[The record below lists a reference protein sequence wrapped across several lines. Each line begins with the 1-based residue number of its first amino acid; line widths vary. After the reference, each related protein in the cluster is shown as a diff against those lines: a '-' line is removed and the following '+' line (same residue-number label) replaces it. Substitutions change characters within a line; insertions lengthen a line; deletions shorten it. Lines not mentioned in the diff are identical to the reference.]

1 LSFPFC
7 FVTMAESDSITIH
20 VRTSKG
26 DRFTIATTASH
37 TVAALKAQ
45 IEEASSTK
53 AEQQRL
59 IFSGRVLKDADVL
72 SAVGVKDGVTVHL
85 VKGAAPSPASSAPA
99 QPPAATPLAAPSATS
114 APPAAPINPF
124 AAAFGGGGGAG
135 AFGAGAFGGA
145 GAGAGAQ
152 FPGLPPGMDMQQ
164 VFALMQN
171 PAMQQMMQQMMANPQ
186 LMQAMIASNPMLQQ
200 MLAQNP
206 AMANPAFLNQMFAG
220 AGTTPAAGMGGAAPP
235 VDIAALL
242 QVAAFGGGG
251 AGGGAGGADLN
262 ALLAALGG
270 GAPAS
275 GPVRPPEERFADQL
289 IQLGEMGFVDRDQ
302 ALRAL
307 IASNGNVPSAVERLL
322 SGL

>member
-1 LSFPFC
+1 
-7 FVTMAESDSITIH
+7 MAESDSITIH

-37 TVAALKAQ
+37 SVAALKAQ

-85 VKGAAPSPASSAPA
+85 VKGAAPSPASPASSTPA
-99 QPPAATPLAAPSATS
+99 QPPAAAPLAASPSATS
-114 APPAAPINPF
+114 APAAAPINPF
-124 AAAFGGGGGAG
+124 AAAFGGGAG
-135 AFGAGAFGGA
+135 AFGGGAFGGA

-220 AGTTPAAGMGGAAPP
+220 AGAAPAAGVAGAAPP

-242 QVAAFGGGG
+242 QGLGGAQGAAAFGGGG
-251 AGGGAGGADLN
+251 GGGGGPDLN
-262 ALLAALGG
+262 ALLAALGGG